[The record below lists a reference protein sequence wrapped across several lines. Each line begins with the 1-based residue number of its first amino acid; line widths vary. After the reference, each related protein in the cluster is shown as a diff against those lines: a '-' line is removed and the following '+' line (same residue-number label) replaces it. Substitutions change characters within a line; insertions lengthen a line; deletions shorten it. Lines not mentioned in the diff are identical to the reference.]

1 MGVYSN
7 NRFAFNEGY
16 GSFVEDVEPD
26 LSYFGQAGADRI
38 LAEAAQNDLKMFDA
52 IIANDFQEAYL
63 TKAMNEGAD
72 YADQIVALQE
82 ASASGIF
89 GRLKE
94 FLKKIW
100 AKIKGLIESFLTKI
114 RGAVTSDNKKLVD
127 KFKKQITSNS
137 SKLSKMKFKWSKP
150 TGKEMDYSEA
160 IYKTKAEDKVIYI
173 MGVNSFDAMSA
184 NTHHTL
190 QVAADRCYELEKEI
204 GDEDYDDKQ
213 LSELS
218 GISNTSVADFT
229 KDAHEFFFEDED
241 EEDGTFGSLMTS
253 IMSMLINSKDFI
265 KSLEKAQQN
274 IDKYF
279 REQIKRAQKME
290 DVALKAVGREKDSDY
305 KIGTIKADGTKGG
318 GDKIN
323 NAGNGGA
330 AVGKILNYNGSEIT
344 AAMLMAKI
352 GSNLQQYFSH
362 LQTNITKCANADMA
376 ACQFHIKQCR
386 RVWIQAASFAVKP
399 VKEDAMLFDAIGE
412 SADFETDQL
421 IGY

>member
-63 TKAMNEGAD
+63 TKAMNEGANC
-72 YADQIVALQE
+72 ADQIVALQE
-82 ASASGIF
+82 ASVGGIF

-127 KFKKQITSNS
+127 KFKKQINNGS
-137 SKLSKMKFKWSKP
+137 SKLSKMKYKWSEPKNGL
-150 TGKEMDYSEA
+150 TFGLEKKYEA
-160 IYKTKAEDKVIYI
+160 KGTSMVESIMGIGGSFTSATKAPNEIAK
-173 MGVNSFDAMSA
+173 S
-184 NTHHTL
+184 
-190 QVAADRCYELEKEI
+190 CYALEKEL
-204 GDEDYDDKQ
+204 GKDDYDDEQ
-213 LSELS
+213 LSKYVPS
-218 GISNTSVADFT
+218 TSVADFA
-229 KDAHEFFFEDED
+229 KDAHEHFFEDED
-241 EEDGTFGSLMTS
+241 EEDGTFGSKMTE
-253 IMSMLINSKDFI
+253 IMSTLTNAEKNTKDI
-265 KSLEKAQQN
+265 TKAQEAL
-274 IDKYF
+274 DKYF
-279 REQIKRAQKME
+279 REQIKNAQKME
-290 DVALKAVGREKDSDY
+290 DTAIKAVGNEKTSTYTMDSGHKQDSFTAP
-305 KIGTIKADGTKGG
+305 IGY
-318 GDKIN
+318 
-323 NAGNGGA
+323 AGNDTKDKLYTHQLDEKIDYGDSKITIPNLFAKVGA
-330 AVGKILNYNGSEIT
+330 T
-344 AAMLMAKI
+344 
-352 GSNLQQYFSH
+352 LQQFFSRY
-362 LQTNITKCANADMA
+362 QTNLTRLLNAEMA
-376 ACQFHIKQCR
+376 ARTFHIKQCR
-386 RVWIQAASFAVKP
+386 RVWIQAASYAVKS